1 MRLLDRLSASL
12 APAADDDQMVA
23 AAPAQRVRS
32 ILRRFWPF
40 ARPYRKRWLAG
51 LALAA
56 ALPAIEAVEIW
67 LFKSVVD
74 DVLVPADL
82 ASLWPLAAAMAVA
95 RAGRRAALLR

>member
-1 MRLLDRLSASL
+1 M
-12 APAADDDQMVA
+12 
-23 AAPAQRVRS
+23 RS

-40 ARPYRKRWLAG
+40 ARPYRKRWLVG

-82 ASLWPLAAAMAVA
+82 AALWPLAAAMASLA
-95 RAGRRAALLR
+95 LRRRAALLR